1 MIPSQSAYQ
10 MAKRQYSS
18 KAAGVEKQTEPVA
31 SANLGIKISLMTSLL
46 VASELF
52 QVQILTRRVSWALR
66 EYLGMVRR

>member
-1 MIPSQSAYQ
+1 MMPSQSAYQ
-10 MAKRQYSS
+10 MAKRQYSYIPP

-66 EYLGMVRR
+66 E

>member
-18 KAAGVEKQTEPVA
+18 KAAGVEKPVA

-66 EYLGMVRR
+66 E